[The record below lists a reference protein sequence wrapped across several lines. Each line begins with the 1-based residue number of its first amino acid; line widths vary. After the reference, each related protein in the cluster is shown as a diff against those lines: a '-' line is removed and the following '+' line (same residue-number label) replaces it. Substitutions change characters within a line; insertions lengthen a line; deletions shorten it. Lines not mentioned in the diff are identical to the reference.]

1 MGRRSRAPHAGFGFL
16 GKEIYWREM
25 QFRDIAIF
33 EECYVP
39 VKVAL
44 YIEDSEFPLNYIV
57 LLG

>member
-1 MGRRSRAPHAGFGFL
+1 MDMWAPHAGFGFL

-39 VKVAL
+39 LNVAL